1 MTTAVSLTL
10 MALCLLLSA
19 YFSATETAFSSLSTA
34 KLRALAERGDR
45 RAERGDRRAE
55 LALRLHGQYDRLIST
70 ILIGNNI
77 VNIATA
83 SLGTLLFVHR
93 FGDAGASLSTVV
105 VTLAVLIFGEI
116 SPKSVARD
124 CAERFACFSAP
135 MLRFL
140 MWAFTPLNFLFS
152 QWKRLLSRLFRLR
165 PESRLSQAELLM
177 LVEGVQQEGS
187 IDRGEGELLKNAIQF
202 TGREAGDILIHRVD
216 LAAIP
221 LEASREEIAELFAET
236 RYSRLI
242 VYRDSIDNIL
252 GVLHQKDFYIGQ
264 GITEKPLSELL
275 TPVVFTLESEPIR
288 HLLTQLQK
296 AKTHV
301 AVVVDEH
308 GGTCGIVTMEDILE
322 ELVGE
327 IWDEHDEVELPLR
340 RLSPD
345 CFLVDAGMDL
355 EDFQAQFPL
364 AKDSEMVSVGGW
376 VMERFGRV
384 PEVGDRFS
392 QDGWEIQVTQAERH
406 RVAEI
411 QLRREAAV
419 PV

>member
-34 KLRALAERGDR
+34 KMRTLAEQ
-45 RAERGDRRAE
+45 GDRRAE

-177 LVEGVQQEGS
+177 LVEEVQQEGS
-187 IDRGEGELLKNAIQF
+187 IDHSEGELLKNAIQF
-202 TGREAGDILIHRVD
+202 TDREAGDILIHRVD

-221 LEASREEIAELFAET
+221 LEASREEIAGLFAET

-264 GITEKPLSELL
+264 GVTEKPLSELL
-275 TPVVFTLESEPIR
+275 TLESEPIR

-364 AKDSEMVSVGGW
+364 TKDSEMLSVGGW
-376 VMERFGRV
+376 VMERFGQV

>member
-34 KLRALAERGDR
+34 RMRTLAEQ
-45 RAERGDRRAE
+45 GDRRAE

-152 QWKRLLSRLFRLR
+152 QWKRLLSRLFRLQ
-165 PESRLSQAELLM
+165 PESRMSQAELLM
-177 LVEGVQQEGS
+177 LVEEVQQEGS
-187 IDRGEGELLKNAIQF
+187 IDRSEGELLKNAIQF
-202 TGREAGDILIHRVD
+202 TDRRAGDILIHRVD

-221 LEASREEIAELFAET
+221 LEASREEIAARFAET
-236 RYSRLI
+236 RYSRLP
-242 VYRDSIDNIL
+242 VYQGSIDNIL
-252 GVLHQKDFYIGQ
+252 GVLHQKNFYIGQ
-264 GITEKPLSELL
+264 GITEKPLAEILS
-275 TPVVFTLESEPIR
+275 PVVYALESEPIR
-288 HLLTQLQK
+288 QLLAKLQK

-327 IWDEHDEVELPLR
+327 IWDEHDEEEIPLR

-345 CFLVDAGMDL
+345 SCLVDAGMDL
-355 EDFQAQFPL
+355 EDFRAQFPL
-364 AKDSEMVSVGGW
+364 AKDSEMISVGGW
-376 VMERFGRV
+376 VMEEFGRV
-384 PEVGDRFS
+384 PETGDRFTR
-392 QDGWEIQVTQAERH
+392 DGWEIVVTRAEQH
-406 RVAEI
+406 RVEEI
-411 QLRREAAV
+411 RVSRPAAAPV
-419 PV
+419 PAP

>member
-1 MTTAVSLTL
+1 MTTAISLTL

-34 KLRALAERGDR
+34 RMRTLAEQ
-45 RAERGDRRAE
+45 GDRRAE
-55 LALRLHGQYDRLIST
+55 LALRLHSQYDRLIST

-83 SLGTLLFVHR
+83 SLGTLLFVRR
-93 FGDAGASLSTVV
+93 FGDAGASLSTVA

-177 LVEGVQQEGS
+177 LVEEVQQEGS
-187 IDRGEGELLKNAIQF
+187 IDRSEGELLKNAIQF
-202 TGREAGDILIHRVD
+202 TDRKAGDILIHRVD

-221 LEASREEIAELFAET
+221 LEASREEIAARFAET

-252 GVLHQKDFYIGQ
+252 GVLHQKNLYIGQ

-275 TPVVFTLESEPIR
+275 T
-288 HLLTQLQK
+288 QLQK
-296 AKTHV
+296 AKTHI

-364 AKDSEMVSVGGW
+364 AKGSEMVSVGGW
-376 VMERFGRV
+376 VMEQFGRV
-384 PEVGDRFS
+384 QEAGDCFS
-392 QDGWEIQVTQAERH
+392 RDGWEVRVTRAERH
-406 RVAEI
+406 RVSEI
-411 QLRREAAV
+411 QLRRETQTPA